1 VAGVASPRHREDLH
15 LKAARINRRSTLSL
29 MPASGSVALALAAE
43 AEQTR

>member
-15 LKAARINRRSTLSL
+15 LKAARINRRNTLSL
-29 MPASGSVALALAAE
+29 TSASGSVALALAAE